1 MKITLKNRDLCID
14 AQDMMET
21 ILREHPDLVESVST
35 DDRVIDFVAQQI
47 MRKWTESGYHGAT
60 GEAHSVQYGGLDK
73 AWRDVAKASGDVAK
87 REIERLEGALARADE
102 RYLKLLDETAPY
114 RRHA

>member
-1 MKITLKNRDLCID
+1 MKIKLKGNDLCID
-14 AQDMMET
+14 AQEMMET
-21 ILREHPDLVESVST
+21 ILREHPELVESVSC

-47 MRKWTESGYHGAT
+47 MGKWTENGYHGST
-60 GEAHSVQYGGLDK
+60 GEAHSIQYGGLDK
-73 AWRDVAKASGDVAK
+73 AWRDVARASGDVAK
-87 REIERLEGALARADE
+87 REIERLEAALARSDE